1 MKRNEKSKRQAILI
15 MSEIKIDSKH
25 IILATTCIFF
35 GVFYLIKSRK
45 RRFNPAVVVEKVH
58 KSGNPQ
64 HTHRCAA

>member
-1 MKRNEKSKRQAILI
+1 

-58 KSGNPQ
+58 KSGNPYYA
-64 HTHRCAA
+64 HICTS